1 MGRGRERID
10 ILLSLGGL
18 VVTAAENVRSFTLLG
33 APSCGKT
40 AIAEA
45 LLYRARVIPQPEGGR
60 VLDTDPEE
68 IKRRTTLS
76 AKIQLIK
83 WEDVEVTFA
92 DTPGSSDF
100 IGGAVAPLQALD
112 AAVIIVDATTG
123 VDVATRQFYELA
135 VRYGRPVILF
145 VNKLDRENT
154 DFQKTVASIRSNLT
168 KKAHPFVLPL
178 GSGASFDGVVDLVD
192 GKAYSFSD
200 KVKEV
205 AVPDSMMDEVK
216 LAQAQLVEEVA
227 GTDEALFE
235 KLASGEELTTDDILP
250 RLAIDVDEG
259 EIVPIIAGCA
269 TPPKGTTV
277 LLEVV
282 RRFIK
287 PAVQR
292 KPPALAANG
301 QPVTLTLGVNEPAL
315 AQIFKVTSDP
325 GVGELFF
332 MRILNGTVK
341 AGDDLLN
348 PRTQDRER
356 IGHMVRFQGKDKKE
370 TDEASIGSVVA
381 VAKLKHS
388 QIGDTLVLP
397 SKAIELPPIVFPN
410 PVHSITVLPQ
420 TRKDQDKLGVALGKI
435 TQTDMTVHTHMD
447 AEFNEIVLA
456 GMGEVHLDVVA
467 ARLRDKFGVNI
478 NLGQPHVAYR
488 ETLAKKV
495 KAQGRHKKQTGGH
508 GQFGDCWISMEP
520 LPIGSGFEFVDE
532 IKGGVVPNKFIPS
545 VETGVR
551 DSMKRGGLSG
561 FPVVDIR
568 VSLFDGSYHSV
579 DSSDVAFQMAGGI
592 AFRKCLELSGTVILE
607 PIMKMQI
614 TVLGEHVGA
623 ITSDMNSR
631 RGRILGMDTVGD
643 LQVIHAEVAQ
653 SEVFRYST
661 DLRSM
666 TQGAGT
672 YTMEFARY
680 EPMPAQL
687 AGVLKEK
694 LDAKRKEAQ
703 AAD

>member
-1 MGRGRERID
+1 
-10 ILLSLGGL
+10 
-18 VVTAAENVRSFTLLG
+18 VTAAENVRSFTLLG
-33 APSCGKT
+33 APGCGKT
-40 AIAEA
+40 AIAEG
-45 LLYRARVIPQPEGGR
+45 LLYRARVIPQPDGGKT
-60 VLDTDPEE
+60 LDVDPEE
-68 IKRRTTLS
+68 IKRRSTLS
-76 AKIQLIK
+76 AKIQMIN
-83 WEDVEVTFA
+83 WEGVEVTFA

-112 AAVIIVDATTG
+112 TAVIVVDATTG
-123 VDVATRQFYELA
+123 VDVATRQMYDLA
-135 VRYGRPVILF
+135 VRYGRPVVLF

-154 DFQKTVASIRSNLT
+154 DFQKTVTSIRSNLT

-178 GSGASFDGVVDLVD
+178 GEGPHFDGIVNLVD
-192 GKAYSFSD
+192 GKAYSFGD

-205 AVPDSMMDEVK
+205 PIPDALRDDTK

-227 GTDEALFE
+227 GTDEQLFE
-235 KLASGEELTTDDILP
+235 KLASGEELTTEDILP

-269 TPPKGTTV
+269 TPPKGITV
-277 LLEVV
+277 LLDVI
-282 RRFIK
+282 RRYIR

-292 KPPALAANG
+292 RPPSATQNG
-301 QPVTLTLGVNEPAL
+301 QPVTLTLGPNEPAL

-325 GVGELFF
+325 GIGELFF
-332 MRILNGTVK
+332 MRILNGTLR
-341 AGDDLLN
+341 AGDDLAN
-348 PRTQDRER
+348 VRTADRER
-356 IGHMVRFQGKDKKE
+356 IGHMIRFQGKDKKE
-370 TDEASIGSVVA
+370 TDEASIGAVVA

-388 QIGDTLVLP
+388 QVGDTLAQPNRTVDI
-397 SKAIELPPIVFPN
+397 APIVFPN

-420 TRKDQDKLGVALGKI
+420 SRKDQDKLGVAIGKI
-435 TQTDMTVHTHMD
+435 TQTDPTVHTHMD

-478 NLGQPHVAYR
+478 TLGQPHVAYR

-508 GQFGDCWISMEP
+508 GQFGDAWISVEP
-520 LPIGSGFEFVDE
+520 TPIGTGFEFVDE

-551 DSMKRGGLSG
+551 DAMKRGGLVG
-561 FPVVDIR
+561 FPVVDIK

-579 DSSDVAFQMAGGI
+579 DSSDVAFQMAGAI
-592 AFRKCLELSGTVILE
+592 AFKKCLELAGTIILE
-607 PIMKMQI
+607 PIMKIQV

-623 ITSDMNSR
+623 ITSDLNSR
-631 RGRILGMDTVGD
+631 RGRILGMDSVGD
-643 LQVIHAEVAQ
+643 LQVINADVAQ
-653 SEVFRYST
+653 SEIFRYST

-687 AGVLKEK
+687 ASVLKEK
-694 LDAKRKEAQ
+694 MDAKRKEAQ
-703 AAD
+703 AAG

>member
-1 MGRGRERID
+1 M
-10 ILLSLGGL
+10 
-18 VVTAAENVRSFTLLG
+18 TAAENVRSFTLLG

-45 LLYRARVIPQPEGGR
+45 LLYRARVIPQPDGGR
-60 VLDTDPEE
+60 TLDTDPEE
-68 IKRRTTLS
+68 IKRRTTLAS
-76 AKIQLIK
+76 KVQMIV
-83 WEDVEVTFA
+83 WEGVEVSFA

-100 IGGAVAPLQALD
+100 IGGAVAPLQVLD
-112 AAVIIVDATTG
+112 TAVIVVDATTG
-123 VDVATRQFYELA
+123 VDVATRQLYDLA
-135 VRYGRPVILF
+135 VKHRRPVVLF

-154 DFQKTVASIRSNLT
+154 DFQRVVASIRSNLT
-168 KKAHPFVLPL
+168 KKAHPFVLPV
-178 GSGASFDGVVDLVD
+178 GSGSSFDGVVNLVE
-192 GKAYSFSD
+192 GKAYSFGD
-200 KVKEV
+200 KVKEIPIP
-205 AVPDSMMDEVK
+205 AELQDEAK
-216 LAQAQLVEEVA
+216 LAQAQLIEEVA
-227 GTDEALFE
+227 GTDEVLFE
-235 KLASGEELTTDDILP
+235 KLASGEELTTEDILP

-259 EIVPIIAGCA
+259 EIVPIVAGCA
-269 TPPKGTTV
+269 VPPKGTTV
-277 LLEVV
+277 LLEVI
-282 RRFIK
+282 RRYIK

-292 KPPALAANG
+292 RAPEATQNG
-301 QPVTLTLGVNEPAL
+301 QSVELTLGVNEPAL

-332 MRILNGTVK
+332 MRVMNGTLR
-341 AGDDLLN
+341 AGDDLVN

-356 IGHMVRFQGKDKKE
+356 IGHMIRFQGKDKKE
-370 TDEASIGSVVA
+370 TDEAEVGAVVA

-388 QIGDTLVLP
+388 QIGDTLAQANKVVE
-397 SKAIELPPIVFPN
+397 IPPIAFPN

-420 TRKDQDKLGVALGKI
+420 TRKDQDKLGVALGKL
-435 TQTDMTVHTHMD
+435 TQTDPTVHTHMD

-456 GMGEVHLDVVA
+456 GMGEVHLDVIA

-478 NLGQPHVAYR
+478 TLGQPHVAYR

-508 GQFGDCWISMEP
+508 GQFGDCWITAEP

-545 VETGVR
+545 VETGVI
-551 DSMKRGGLSG
+551 DSMKRGGIIG
-561 FPVVDIR
+561 FPVVDLR
-568 VSLFDGSYHSV
+568 VALYDGSYHSV

-592 AFRKCLELSGTVILE
+592 AFKKCLELSGTVVLE
-607 PIMKMQI
+607 PIMKIQV
-614 TVLGEHVGA
+614 TVMAEHVGA

-631 RGRILGMDTVGD
+631 RGRILGMDTAGD
-643 LQVIHAEVAQ
+643 LQLIYAEVPQ
-653 SEVFRYST
+653 SEIFRYST

-687 AGVLKEK
+687 ASVLKEK
-694 LDAKRKEAQ
+694 MDAKRKEAQ
-703 AAD
+703 AAG

>member
-1 MGRGRERID
+1 M
-10 ILLSLGGL
+10 
-18 VVTAAENVRSFTLLG
+18 TAAENVRSFTLLG
-33 APSCGKT
+33 APSSGKT

-45 LLYRARVIPQPEGGR
+45 LLYRARVIPQPEGGKT
-60 VLDTDPEE
+60 LDTDPEE
-68 IKRRTTLS
+68 IKRRTTLAS
-76 AKIQLIK
+76 KVQMIQ
-83 WEDVEVTFA
+83 WEGVEVTFA

-112 AAVIIVDATTG
+112 VAVIIVDATTG
-123 VDVATRQFYELA
+123 VDVATRQLYDLA
-135 VRYGRPVILF
+135 VRHGRPVVLF

-154 DFQKTVASIRSNLT
+154 DFQRTVTSIRSNLT
-168 KKAHPFVLPL
+168 KKAHPFVLPIGT
-178 GSGASFDGVVDLVD
+178 GSEFSGLVNLVE
-192 GKAYSFSD
+192 GKAYSFAD
-200 KVKEV
+200 KVKEMPI
-205 AVPDSMMDEVK
+205 PDALEDEAK
-216 LAQAQLVEEVA
+216 LAQAQLIEEVA

-235 KLASGEELTTDDILP
+235 KLASGEDLTTEDILP

-259 EIVPIIAGCA
+259 EIIPILAGSA
-269 TPPKGTTV
+269 TPPKGMTM
-277 LLEVV
+277 LLDVI
-282 RRFIK
+282 RRYIK
-287 PAVQR
+287 PAVLR
-292 KPPALAANG
+292 PPPAAMQSG
-301 QPVTLTLGVNEPAL
+301 EPVTLTLGPNEPAL

-325 GVGELFF
+325 GIGELFF
-332 MRILNGTVK
+332 MRILNGTLH
-341 AGDDLLN
+341 AGDDLVN
-348 PRTQDRER
+348 ARNADRER
-356 IGHMVRFQGKDKKE
+356 IGHMIRFQAKDKKE
-370 TDEASIGSVVA
+370 TDEATVGAVVA

-388 QIGDTLVLP
+388 QVGDTLCLS
-397 SKAIELPPIVFPN
+397 SKVTEVPAIAFPN

-435 TQTDMTVHTHMD
+435 TQTDPTVHTHMD
-447 AEFNEIVLA
+447 AEFNEIILA

-478 NLGQPHVAYR
+478 TLGQPHVAYR
-488 ETLAKKV
+488 ETLAKTV

-508 GQFGDCWISMEP
+508 GQFGDAWISIEP
-520 LPIGSGFEFVDE
+520 LSIGSGFEFVDE

-551 DSMKRGGLSG
+551 DAMKRGGLVG

-579 DSSDVAFQMAGGI
+579 DSSDVAFQMAGAI
-592 AFRKCLELSGTVILE
+592 AFKKCLEMAGTVILE

-631 RGRILGMDTVGD
+631 RGRILGMDTVGE
-643 LQVIHAEVAQ
+643 LQVINAEVAQ

-687 AGVLKEK
+687 ASVLKEK
-694 LDAKRKEAQ
+694 MDAKRKDAQ
-703 AAD
+703 AAG

>member
-1 MGRGRERID
+1 M
-10 ILLSLGGL
+10 
-18 VVTAAENVRSFTLLG
+18 TAAENVRSFTLLG
-33 APSCGKT
+33 SPGCGKT

-45 LLYRARVIPQPEGGR
+45 LLYRARVIPQPDGGK

-68 IKRRTTLS
+68 IKRRTTLAS
-76 AKIQLIK
+76 KVQMIN
-83 WEDVEVTFA
+83 WEGVEVSFA

-100 IGGAVAPLQALD
+100 IGGAVAALQALD
-112 AAVIIVDATTG
+112 AAVIVVDASTG
-123 VDVATRQFYELA
+123 VDVATRQMYDLA
-135 VRYGRPVILF
+135 IRHGRPVVLF

-154 DFQKTVASIRSNLT
+154 DFQKAVSSIRANLT
-168 KKAHPFVLPL
+168 KKAHPFVLPI
-178 GSGASFDGVVDLVD
+178 GSGAKFEGLVDLVE
-192 GKAYSFSD
+192 GKAYAFSD
-200 KVKEV
+200 RVKEI
-205 AVPDSMMDEVK
+205 PIPQEMQDDVK

-235 KLASGEELTTDDILP
+235 KLASGEDLTTDDILP

-259 EIVPIIAGCA
+259 EIIPILAGCA
-269 TPPKGTTV
+269 TPPKGATI

-282 RRFIK
+282 RRYIRPCVLR
-287 PAVQR
+287 PA
-292 KPPALAANG
+292 PSATLNG
-301 QPVTLTLGVNEPAL
+301 QPVSLTLGINEPAL

-332 MRILNGTVK
+332 MRIVNGTLR
-341 AGDDLLN
+341 AGEDLVN
-348 PRTQDRER
+348 TRTQDRER
-356 IGHMVRFQGKDKKE
+356 IGHMIRFQGKDKKE
-370 TDEASIGSVVA
+370 TDEASVGQIVA

-388 QIGDTLVLP
+388 QVGDTLSMPNKLVDLG
-397 SKAIELPPIVFPN
+397 PIDFPN

-435 TQTDMTVHTHMD
+435 TQTDPTIHTHMD

-478 NLGQPHVAYR
+478 TLGQPHVAYR
-488 ETLAKKV
+488 ETLAKAV

-508 GQFGDCWISMEP
+508 GQFGDAWISMEP

-551 DSMKRGGLSG
+551 ESMKRGGLVG
-561 FPVVDIR
+561 FPVVDLR
-568 VSLFDGSYHSV
+568 VALYDGSYHSV
-579 DSSDVAFQMAGGI
+579 DSSDVAFQMAGAI
-592 AFRKCLELSGTVILE
+592 AFRKCLEMAGTIILE
-607 PIMKMQI
+607 PIMRMRI

-631 RGRILGMDTVGD
+631 RGRILGMESVGE
-643 LQVIHAEVAQ
+643 LQVINAEVAQ
-653 SEVFRYST
+653 SEIFRYST

-680 EPMPAQL
+680 EPMPAPL
-687 AGVLKEK
+687 ASVLKEK
-694 LDAKRKEAQ
+694 MEAKRKEAQ
-703 AAD
+703 VAG

>member
-1 MGRGRERID
+1 M
-10 ILLSLGGL
+10 
-18 VVTAAENVRSFTLLG
+18 TAVENVRSFTLLG

-45 LLYRARVIPQPEGGR
+45 LLYRARVIPQPEGGKF
-60 VLDTDPEE
+60 LDTDPEE
-68 IKRRTTLS
+68 IKRRTTLAS
-76 AKIQLIK
+76 KIQTIT
-83 WEDVEVTFA
+83 WEGAEVTFA

-112 AAVIIVDATTG
+112 TAVIVVDATTG
-123 VDVATRQFYELA
+123 VDVATRQLYDLA

-154 DFQKTVASIRSNLT
+154 DFQKVVASIRSNLT
-168 KKAHPFVLPL
+168 KKAHPFVLPIGV
-178 GSGASFDGVVDLVD
+178 GSSFDGVINLVE
-192 GKAYSFSD
+192 GKAYTFGD
-200 KVKEV
+200 KVKEIPIP
-205 AVPDSMMDEVK
+205 ADLQDDAK
-216 LAQAQLVEEVA
+216 AAQAQLIEEVA

-235 KLASGEELTTDDILP
+235 KLASGEELTSDDILP

-269 TPPKGTTV
+269 TPPKGITV
-277 LLEVV
+277 LLDVIRNYV
-282 RRFIK
+282 K

-292 KPPALAANG
+292 RPPTVTQQNG
-301 QPVTLTLGVNEPAL
+301 QPVTLTLGPNEPAL

-332 MRILNGTVK
+332 MRILNGTMR
-341 AGDDLLN
+341 AGDDLVN
-348 PRTQDRER
+348 ARTQDRER
-356 IGHMVRFQGKDKKE
+356 VGHMIRFQGKDKKE
-370 TDEASIGSVVA
+370 TDEASIGAVVA

-388 QIGDTLVLP
+388 QVGDTLATPGKVV
-397 SKAIELPPIVFPN
+397 ELAPIQFPN
-410 PVHSITVLPQ
+410 PVHSITMLPQ

-435 TQTDMTVHTHMD
+435 TQTDPTIHTHMD

-478 NLGQPHVAYR
+478 TLGQPHVAYR

-508 GQFGDCWISMEP
+508 GQFGDCWISAEP
-520 LPIGSGFEFVDE
+520 LPIGSGFEFADE

-545 VETGVR
+545 VETGVL
-551 DSMKRGGLSG
+551 DCMKRGGLVG

-568 VSLFDGSYHSV
+568 VALFDGSYHSV
-579 DSSDVAFQMAGGI
+579 DSSDVAFQMAGAI
-592 AFRKCLELSGTVILE
+592 AFKKCLEMAGTVVLE
-607 PIMKMQI
+607 PIMKIQV
-614 TVLGEHVGA
+614 TVMAEHVGA

-631 RGRILGMDTVGD
+631 RGRILGMDVVGD
-643 LQVIHAEVAQ
+643 LQVINAEVAQ
-653 SEVFRYST
+653 SEIFRYST

-687 AGVLKEK
+687 ATVLKEK
-694 LDAKRKEAQ
+694 VEAKRKEAQ
-703 AAD
+703 AAG

>member
-1 MGRGRERID
+1 
-10 ILLSLGGL
+10 LLSLGGI

-33 APSCGKT
+33 APGCGKT

-45 LLYRARVIPQPEGGR
+45 LLYRAHVIPQPEGGKA
-60 VLDTDPEE
+60 LDTDPEE

-76 AKIQLIK
+76 SKIQMIK
-83 WEDVEVTFA
+83 WEDVEVSFA

-100 IGGAVAPLQALD
+100 IGGATAALQALD
-112 AAVIIVDATTG
+112 TAVIVVDATTG
-123 VDVATRQFYELA
+123 VDVATRQFYDLA
-135 VRYGRPVILF
+135 IRYGRPVVLF
-145 VNKLDRENT
+145 VTKLDRESAS
-154 DFQKTVASIRSNLT
+154 FQKAVDSIRANLT
-168 KKAHPFVLPL
+168 KKAHPFVLPI
-178 GSGASFDGVVDLVD
+178 GEGASFDGVINLVEA
-192 GKAYSFSD
+192 KAYSFGD
-200 KVKEV
+200 KVKELPI
-205 AVPDSMMDEVK
+205 PDDLAEDAK
-216 LAQAQLVEEVA
+216 AAQAQLIEEVA
-227 GTDEALFE
+227 GTDELLFE
-235 KLASGEELTTDDILP
+235 KLASGETLTADDILP

-277 LLEVV
+277 LLDVI
-282 RRFIK
+282 RRYVK

-292 KPPALAANG
+292 RPPVATQNGKPVEL
-301 QPVTLTLGVNEPAL
+301 VLGANEPAL

-325 GVGELFF
+325 GIGELFF
-332 MRILNGTVK
+332 MRILNGTLH
-341 AGDDLLN
+341 AGDDLAN
-348 PRTQDRER
+348 ARTQDRER
-356 IGHMVRFQGKDKKE
+356 IGHMIRFQGKDKKE
-370 TDEASIGSVVA
+370 TDEASIGAVVA

-388 QIGDTLVLP
+388 QVGDTLAFP
-397 SKAIELPPIVFPN
+397 SKVVEVAPIEFPN

-435 TQTDMTVHTHMD
+435 SQTDPTVHTHMD
-447 AEFNEIVLA
+447 SEFNEIVLA

-478 NLGQPHVAYR
+478 TLGQPHVAYR
-488 ETLAKKV
+488 ETLAKAV

-520 LPIGSGFEFVDE
+520 LPIGTGFEFVDE
-532 IKGGVVPNKFIPS
+532 IKGGVVPSKFIPS
-545 VETGVR
+545 VETGVKE
-551 DSMKRGGLSG
+551 SMKRGGLVG

-579 DSSDVAFQMAGGI
+579 DSSDVAFQMAGAI
-592 AFRKCLELSGTVILE
+592 AFRKCLEMSGTAILE
-607 PIMKMQI
+607 PIMRIRI

-631 RGRILGMDTVGD
+631 RGRIQGMESAGGD
-643 LQVIHAEVAQ
+643 LQVINAEVPQ

-687 AGVLKEK
+687 ASVLKEK
-694 LDAKRKEAQ
+694 MEAKRKEAQ
-703 AAD
+703 AAG

>member
-1 MGRGRERID
+1 M
-10 ILLSLGGL
+10 
-18 VVTAAENVRSFTLLG
+18 TAAENVRSFTLLG

-45 LLYRARVIPQPEGGR
+45 LLYRARVIPQTEGGKL
-60 VLDTDPEE
+60 LDNDPEE
-68 IKRRTTLS
+68 AKRRTTLA
-76 AKIQLIK
+76 AKIQTIT
-83 WEDVEVTFA
+83 WDGVEITFA

-100 IGGAVAPLQALD
+100 IGAAVASLQALD
-112 AAVIIVDATTG
+112 AAVIVVDATTG
-123 VDVATRQFYELA
+123 VDVATRQLYELA
-135 VRYGRPVILF
+135 LRHGRPVILF

-154 DFQKTVASIRSNLT
+154 DFEKTVANIRTNLT

-178 GSGASFDGVVDLVD
+178 GAGASFQGVVNLVE
-192 GKAYSFSD
+192 GKAYAFSD

-205 AVPDSMMDEVK
+205 PIPEDLKAAANA
-216 LAQAQLVEEVA
+216 AQAQLIEEVA

-235 KLASGEELTTDDILP
+235 KLASGEELTTEDVLP

-269 TPPKGTTV
+269 SPPKGTTV
-277 LLEVV
+277 LLDLV
-282 RRFIK
+282 RKYVK
-287 PAVQR
+287 PAVHR
-292 KPPALAANG
+292 RPPAVTQNG
-301 QPVTLTLGVNEPAL
+301 QPLTLTLGPNEPAL

-332 MRILNGTVK
+332 MRVLNGTVR
-341 AGDDLLN
+341 AGDDLVN
-348 PRTQDRER
+348 ARTQDRER
-356 IGHMVRFQGKDKKE
+356 IGHMIRFQGKDKKE
-370 TDEASIGSVVA
+370 TDEASIGAVVA

-388 QIGDTLVLP
+388 QIGDTLALP
-397 SKAIELPPIVFPN
+397 SKVVEAKPIEFPN

-435 TQTDMTVHTHMD
+435 TQTDPTVHTHMD

-467 ARLRDKFGVNI
+467 ARLRDKFGVSI
-478 NLGQPHVAYR
+478 TLGQPHVAYR
-488 ETLAKKV
+488 ETLAKMV

-508 GQFGDCWISMEP
+508 GQFGDCWISAEP

-551 DSMKRGGLSG
+551 DCMKRGGLIG

-568 VSLFDGSYHSV
+568 VALFDGSYHSV
-579 DSSDVAFQMAGGI
+579 DSSDVAFQMAGAI
-592 AFRKCLELSGTVILE
+592 AFKKCLEMAGTVILE
-607 PIMKMQI
+607 PIMKVQI
-614 TVLGEHVGA
+614 TVMGEHVGA

-631 RGRILGMDTVGD
+631 RGRILGMDSVGD
-643 LQVIHAEVAQ
+643 LQVINAEVPQ
-653 SEVFRYST
+653 SEIFRYST

-672 YTMEFARY
+672 YTMGFARY

-687 AGVLKEK
+687 TGGLKEK
-694 LDAKRKEAQ
+694 MEAKRKEAQ
-703 AAD
+703 AAG

>member
-1 MGRGRERID
+1 M
-10 ILLSLGGL
+10 
-18 VVTAAENVRSFTLLG
+18 TAAENVRSFTLLG
-33 APSCGKT
+33 APGCGKT
-40 AIAEA
+40 ALAEA
-45 LLYRARVIPQPEGGR
+45 LLYRAHAIPQPEGGK

-68 IKRRTTLS
+68 IKRRTTLA
-76 AKIQLIK
+76 AKIQVIK
-83 WEDVEVTFA
+83 WDDVEMTFA

-100 IGGAVAPLQALD
+100 IGGAVSAIQALD
-112 AAVIIVDATTG
+112 VAVIVVDATTG
-123 VDVATRQFYELA
+123 VDVATRQFYEMALKH
-135 VRYGRPVILF
+135 GRPVILF

-154 DFQKTVASIRSNLT
+154 DFQKVVASIRSNLT

-178 GSGASFDGVVDLVD
+178 GSGASFDGVVNLVE
-192 GKAYSFSD
+192 GKAFSFGD
-200 KVKEV
+200 RVKEV
-205 AVPDSMMDEVK
+205 PIPDALREQVAT
-216 LAQAQLVEEVA
+216 AQAQLIEEVA

-235 KLASGEELTTDDILP
+235 KLASGETLTTDDIRP

-269 TPPKGTTV
+269 TPPKGSTV
-277 LLEVV
+277 LLDLI
-282 RRFIK
+282 RRYVK
-287 PAVQR
+287 PATQR
-292 KPPALAANG
+292 KLPGANVNGEPLALQAG
-301 QPVTLTLGVNEPAL
+301 PNEPAL

-332 MRILNGTVK
+332 MRILNGTLR
-341 AGDDLLN
+341 AGDDLTN
-348 PRTQDRER
+348 PRTSDRER
-356 IGHMVRFQGKDKKE
+356 IGHMIRFQGRDKKE
-370 TDEASIGSVVA
+370 IDEACIGMVVA

-388 QIGDTLVLP
+388 QIGDTLVQP
-397 SKAIELPPIVFPN
+397 NKVVELAPIAFPN

-420 TRKDQDKLGVALGKI
+420 SRKDQDKLGVALGKI
-435 TQTDMTVHTHMD
+435 TQTDPTIHTHMD

-467 ARLRDKFGVNI
+467 SRLRDKFGVNI
-478 NLGQPHVAYR
+478 TLGQPHVAYR

-508 GQFGDCWISMEP
+508 GQFGDCWISAEP
-520 LPIGSGFEFVDE
+520 MPIGTGFEFVDE

-551 DSMKRGGLSG
+551 DAMKRGGLVG

-568 VSLFDGSYHSV
+568 VALFDGSYHSV
-579 DSSDVAFQMAGGI
+579 DSSDVAFQMAGAI
-592 AFRKCLELSGTVILE
+592 AFKKCLELAGTVILE
-607 PIMKMQI
+607 PIMRMQI

-631 RGRILGMDTVGD
+631 RGRILGMDSLGD
-643 LQVIHAEVAQ
+643 LQMINAEVPQ

-687 AGVLKEK
+687 AGTLKDK
-694 LDAKRKEAQ
+694 MDAKRKDAQ
-703 AAD
+703 AAG

>member
-1 MGRGRERID
+1 M
-10 ILLSLGGL
+10 
-18 VVTAAENVRSFTLLG
+18 TAAENVRSFTLLG

-40 AIAEA
+40 ALAEA
-45 LLYRARVIPQPEGGR
+45 LLYRARAIPQTEGGK

-68 IKRRTTLS
+68 IKRRTTLA

-83 WEDVEVTFA
+83 WDDAEMTFA

-100 IGGAVAPLQALD
+100 CGGAVSALQALD
-112 AAVIIVDATTG
+112 VAVIVVDATTG

-135 VRYGRPVILF
+135 IRHGRPVILF

-154 DFQKTVASIRSNLT
+154 DFQKTVSSIRANLT

-178 GSGASFDGVVDLVD
+178 GAGSSFDGLVNLVE

-200 KVKEV
+200 KVKEIPI
-205 AVPDSMMDEVK
+205 PDSMKDEAAV
-216 LAQAQLVEEVA
+216 AQAQLIEEVA

-235 KLASGEELTTDDILP
+235 KLASGEELTTEDVLP

-259 EIVPIIAGCA
+259 EIIPILAGCA
-269 TPPKGTTV
+269 TPPRGSTILLDTIRRYIRPATQRRPAAVTV
-277 LLEVV
+277 
-282 RRFIK
+282 
-287 PAVQR
+287 
-292 KPPALAANG
+292 NG
-301 QPVTLTLGVNEPAL
+301 QPASLTLGPAEPAL

-325 GVGELFF
+325 GVGELYF
-332 MRILNGTVK
+332 MRIVNGTLR

-348 PRTQDRER
+348 PRTFDRER
-356 IGHMVRFQGKDKKE
+356 IGHMIRFQGKEKKE
-370 TDEASIGSVVA
+370 IDEACVGMVVA

-388 QIGDTLVLP
+388 QIGDTLTQA
-397 SKAIELPPIVFPN
+397 SKAVELAPIAFPN

-420 TRKDQDKLGVALGKI
+420 SRKDQDKLGVALGKI
-435 TQTDMTVHTHMD
+435 TQTDPTVHTHMD

-467 ARLRDKFGVNI
+467 CRLRDKFGVNI
-478 NLGQPHVAYR
+478 TLGQPHVAYR

-508 GQFGDCWISMEP
+508 GQFGDCWISVEP

-532 IKGGVVPNKFIPS
+532 IKGGVIPGKFIPS

-551 DSMKRGGLSG
+551 DAMKRGGLIG

-568 VSLFDGSYHSV
+568 VAVFDGSYHSV
-579 DSSDVAFQMAGGI
+579 DSSDVAFQMAGAI
-592 AFRKCLELSGTVILE
+592 AFKKCLELAGTVVLE

-631 RGRILGMDTVGD
+631 RGRILGMDSVGD
-643 LQVIHAEVAQ
+643 LQVINAEVAQ

-672 YTMEFARY
+672 YSMEFARY

-687 AGVLKEK
+687 AGVLREK
-694 LDAKRKEAQ
+694 METKRKEAQ